1 MDYPKRR
8 MNKISLNNETV
19 ARLVSTLVIAL
30 GALMLLF
37 LVTGIRFNVDFLPLP
52 EYLNFFSAFS

>member
-1 MDYPKRR
+1 